1 MMALDMKTVIIIY
14 LLSNVIVTFV
24 LLPFWL
30 QNRKR
35 FNGIDFWFADYVMQT
50 IGLLLML
57 AGTVTG
63 NIYALFLG
71 APLFVSGIIAIYMGL
86 ERFAGKKTL
95 QIHNYII
102 LGLSIVI
109 HGYFTFIKPSFAGRS
124 INLFVMCMIL
134 SIQIFYYLAFMVD
147 REFRTV
153 SRNTAYVFLGFFI
166 VSFLRVLDMTIVDRG
181 NELSTSGLIPALL
194 MLAATVLV
202 FLVTFSLITM
212 ISRMLMK
219 KAAEDAKEKEALVT
233 RLSSEIAERRRAEI
247 SLNLNTLRTRDLLKM
262 QEMYNY
268 PRSEIMSY
276 TIEASIEATQS
287 RFSFVGLMDEAESVM
302 TIHKWSR
309 ETMAQCS
316 IMDKPM
322 HFPIA
327 ESGVWGDCVRQRKP
341 VIINNYEAAWPTKKG
356 HPEGHIPITR
366 FMAVPIFDNKK
377 IVAVGAVAN
386 KETDY
391 SQDDVNSLA
400 AIVIKMWEMFRRK
413 IADESL
419 RQTNEYLEN
428 LFNYAN
434 APIIV
439 WNPEFRI
446 TRFNKASE
454 NLTGRKSADVIGKS
468 IETLFSSEL
477 IEKTMD
483 LIRRTFGGE
492 RWEAVEIPIS
502 RADGTVRTVLWNSAT
517 IYDKDGKTPIAAIA
531 QGQDVTESKDA
542 EAERLDLQ
550 KQLFKAQKLE
560 SIGILAGGVAHDFN
574 NMLMVIMGS
583 LELTV
588 LGLPQGS
595 SLISNIKRAIETCT
609 KAADLTRQLLAYS
622 GQGKYMVEKISL
634 SNVVKDNISL
644 FESSIPRNI
653 RMISKLD
660 KNLPYIEADRTQ
672 VQQVIMNLIL
682 NAAEAIGDNNGTV
695 TLASGA
701 MRYDEKMLKN
711 SVFDEKPKP
720 GVYVF
725 FEVTDTGCGMDEKTK
740 EKMFEPFFSTKFT
753 GRGLGLAAIHGI
765 LRNHGGNIFV
775 QSAPGVGSTIR
786 VLFPTAHQVE
796 EEAVEQPGVSSGKKG
811 VSGTVLLV
819 DDEENVRYITSEF
832 LNQLGFEVLVAKGG
846 EEALNIYQQNRDVI
860 DIVLL
865 DYLMPDLDGVATFDG
880 LKKMRPDCRVILS
893 SGYSE
898 EEATRRFDG
907 KGLSGFIQKPYKIDK
922 LRVIVEKAMK

>member
-1 MMALDMKTVIIIY
+1 MMALDIKTVIFIY
-14 LLSNVIVTFV
+14 LLSNGIVTLV
-24 LLPFWL
+24 LFPFWL
-30 QNRKR
+30 QNRNR
-35 FNGIDFWFADYVMQT
+35 FKGIDLWLADFVLQA
-50 IGLLLML
+50 IGLLLMFIGI
-57 AGTVTG
+57 ATG
-63 NIYALFLG
+63 NLYAIFFG
-71 APLFVSGIIAIYMGL
+71 APLFISGIILIYIGL
-86 ERFAGKKTL
+86 GRFTGNNIP
-95 QIHNYII
+95 QIHNYVI
-102 LGLSIVI
+102 LGLSII
-109 HGYFTFIKPSFAGRS
+109 IQAYFTFVKPSFTGRS
-124 INLFVMCMIL
+124 NNLFAVSMIL
-134 SIQIFYYLAFMVD
+134 IMQIFYYLTFKVD
-147 REFRTV
+147 KDFRPIT
-153 SRNTAYVFLGFFI
+153 RNTAYVFLGFFI
-166 VSFLRVLDMTIVDRG
+166 VSLIRIMDVNILNRG
-181 NELSTSGLIPALL
+181 NTLSDSGVISALL
-194 MLAATVLV
+194 LLTSTILV
-202 FLVTFSLITM
+202 FLLTFSLITM
-212 ISRMLMK
+212 INRMLIK
-219 KAAEDAKEKEALVT
+219 KATEDAKEKEALVT
-233 RLSSEIAERRRAEI
+233 RLSNEIIERRRAEI

-262 QEMYNY
+262 QEMYSY

-287 RFSFVGLMDEAESVM
+287 RFSFIGLMDEAESVM

-356 HPEGHIPITR
+356 HPEGHVPITR

-391 SQDDVNSLA
+391 SQDDVDSLS

-413 IADESL
+413 MADENL
-419 RQTNEYLEN
+419 RQTNEYLES

-434 APIIV
+434 TPIIV
-439 WNPEFRI
+439 WNPDFRI
-446 TRFNKASE
+446 TRFNQASE
-454 NLTGRKSADVIGKS
+454 TLTGRKSADVIGKS
-468 IETLFSSEL
+468 IEILFSNDL
-477 IEKTMD
+477 VDKTME

-502 RADGTVRTVLWNSAT
+502 RTDGTVRTVLWNSAT
-517 IYDKDGKTPIAAIA
+517 IYDKDGKTPVAAIA
-531 QGQDVTESKDA
+531 LGQDITENKDA

-595 SLISNIKRAIETCT
+595 KLISNIKRAIETCT

-644 FESSIPRNI
+644 FESSISRNI

-701 MRYDEKMLKN
+701 MRYDEKMLKK

-786 VLFPTAHQVE
+786 VLFPAAHQVE
-796 EEAVEQPGVSSGKKG
+796 EGAVELPSVSSGKKG

-832 LNQLGFEVLVAKGG
+832 LTQLGFEVLVAKGG
-846 EEALNIYQQNRDVI
+846 EEALKIYQQRRDTI
-860 DIVLL
+860 DVVLL

-907 KGLSGFIQKPYKIDK
+907 RGLSGFIQKPYKIDK

>member
-1 MMALDMKTVIIIY
+1 MMTLDMKTVIFIY
-14 LLSNVIVTFV
+14 LLSNIIVTLV

-30 QNRKR
+30 QNRNR
-35 FNGIDFWFADYVMQT
+35 FNGIDLWLADYVIQT
-50 IGLLLML
+50 ISLVLMFI
-57 AGTVTG
+57 GHVTD
-63 NIYALFLG
+63 NIFATFLG
-71 APLFVSGIIAIYMGL
+71 APLFLSGIIAIYIGL
-86 ERFAGKKTL
+86 ERFAGKKIP
-95 QIHNYII
+95 QVQNYIL
-102 LGLSIVI
+102 LGLSIII
-109 HGYFTFIKPSFAGRS
+109 HGYFTFIKPSFTGRS
-124 INLFVMCMIL
+124 INLFIMCMIL
-134 SIQIFYYLAFMVD
+134 SLQISYYLAFKVD
-147 REFRTV
+147 KEFRQIT
-153 SRNTAYVFLGFFI
+153 RNSAYVFLGFFI
-166 VSFLRVLDMTIVDRG
+166 VSFLRVLNVIFMNRG
-181 NELSTSGLIPALL
+181 NDLPTSGLIPALL

-202 FLVTFSLITM
+202 FLLTFSLITM
-212 ISRMLMK
+212 INRMLIK
-219 KAAEDAKEKEALVT
+219 KATEDANERDELVK
-233 RLSSEIAERRRAEI
+233 RLSSEIAERSRAEI

-262 QEMYNY
+262 QEMYSY

-287 RFSFVGLMDEAESVM
+287 RFSFIGLMDEAELVM
-302 TIHKWSR
+302 TIHKWSK

-391 SQDDVNSLA
+391 TQDDVDSLT
-400 AIVIKMWEMFRRK
+400 AIANKMWEMFRRK
-413 IADESL
+413 MADESL
-419 RQTNEYLEN
+419 RQTNDYLEN

-439 WNPEFRI
+439 WNPEFRV
-446 TRFNKASE
+446 TRFNQASE
-454 NLTGRKSADVIGKS
+454 TLTGRKSADVIGKS
-468 IETLFSSEL
+468 IEILFPNDQA
-477 IEKTMD
+477 EKNMN
-483 LIRRTFGGE
+483 LIRRTFSGE

-502 RADGTVRTVLWNSAT
+502 RTDGTVRTVLWNSAT
-517 IYDKDGKTPIAAIA
+517 IYDSDKKTPVAAIA
-531 QGQDVTESKDA
+531 QGQDITDSKEA
-542 EAERLDLQ
+542 EAQRLDLQ

-574 NMLMVIMGS
+574 NMLLVIMGS
-583 LELTV
+583 LELTM
-588 LGLPQGS
+588 LGLPQDS
-595 SLISNIKRAIETCT
+595 KLVSNIKRAIETCT
-609 KAADLTRQLLAYS
+609 RAADLTRQLLAYS
-622 GQGKYMVEKISL
+622 GQGKYVVEKISL
-634 SNVVKDNISL
+634 SSVVKDNISL

-660 KNLPYIEADRTQ
+660 KNLPYIEADRSQ

-695 TLASGA
+695 TLVSGA

-775 QSAPGVGSTIR
+775 QSSPGVGSTIR
-786 VLFPTAHQVE
+786 VLFPAAHQVKE
-796 EEAVEQPGVSSGKKG
+796 ETAEMPGVSSDKSV

-832 LNQLGFEVLVAKGG
+832 LDQLGFGVLVAKGG
-846 EEALNIYQQNRDVI
+846 EEALHIYQQHKDII

-865 DYLMPDLDGVATFDG
+865 DYLMPDLDGVATFEA
-880 LKKMRPDCRVILS
+880 LRKMKPDCKVVLS

-898 EEATRRFDG
+898 EEATRRFEG

-922 LRVIVEKAMK
+922 LRVIIENAMK

>member
-1 MMALDMKTVIIIY
+1 
-14 LLSNVIVTFV
+14 
-24 LLPFWL
+24 
-30 QNRKR
+30 
-35 FNGIDFWFADYVMQT
+35 
-50 IGLLLML
+50 
-57 AGTVTG
+57 
-63 NIYALFLG
+63 
-71 APLFVSGIIAIYMGL
+71 
-86 ERFAGKKTL
+86 
-95 QIHNYII
+95 
-102 LGLSIVI
+102 
-109 HGYFTFIKPSFAGRS
+109 
-124 INLFVMCMIL
+124 
-134 SIQIFYYLAFMVD
+134 
-147 REFRTV
+147 
-153 SRNTAYVFLGFFI
+153 
-166 VSFLRVLDMTIVDRG
+166 
-181 NELSTSGLIPALL
+181 
-194 MLAATVLV
+194 
-202 FLVTFSLITM
+202 
-212 ISRMLMK
+212 
-219 KAAEDAKEKEALVT
+219 
-233 RLSSEIAERRRAEI
+233 
-247 SLNLNTLRTRDLLKM
+247 
-262 QEMYNY
+262 
-268 PRSEIMSY
+268 
-276 TIEASIEATQS
+276 
-287 RFSFVGLMDEAESVM
+287 MDEAESVM

-327 ESGVWGDCVRQRKP
+327 ESGVWGDCVRQRKA

-391 SQDDVNSLA
+391 SQDDVDSLS

-413 IADESL
+413 MADESL

-468 IETLFSSEL
+468 IENLFSSEL

-483 LIRRTFGGE
+483 LVRRTFGGE
-492 RWEAVEIPIS
+492 RWEAVEIPITHT
-502 RADGTVRTVLWNSAT
+502 DGTVRTVLWNSAT
-517 IYDKDGKTPIAAIA
+517 IYDRDGKTPIAAIA

-542 EAERLDLQ
+542 EAARLDLQ

-595 SLISNIKRAIETCT
+595 KLISNIKRAIETCT

-644 FESSIPRNI
+644 FESSISRNI

-701 MRYDEKMLKN
+701 MRYDEKMLKK

-786 VLFPTAHQVE
+786 VLFPAAHQVE
-796 EEAVEQPGVSSGKKG
+796 QFCWLMMKRMSVISPPNS
-811 VSGTVLLV
+811 LL
-819 DDEENVRYITSEF
+819 S
-832 LNQLGFEVLVAKGG
+832 
-846 EEALNIYQQNRDVI
+846 
-860 DIVLL
+860 L
-865 DYLMPDLDGVATFDG
+865 D
-880 LKKMRPDCRVILS
+880 LKCL
-893 SGYSE
+893 
-898 EEATRRFDG
+898 
-907 KGLSGFIQKPYKIDK
+907 
-922 LRVIVEKAMK
+922 